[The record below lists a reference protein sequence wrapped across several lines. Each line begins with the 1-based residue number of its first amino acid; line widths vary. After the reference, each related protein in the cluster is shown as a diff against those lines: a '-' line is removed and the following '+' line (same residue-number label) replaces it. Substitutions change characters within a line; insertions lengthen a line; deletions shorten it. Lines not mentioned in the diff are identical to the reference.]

1 MKRIHA
7 LLVVLFAVTVAWAV
21 QAQSFGP
28 IRISIP
34 STASIDALTLVQNN
48 SAQDALDVTGRVT
61 QAGGI
66 VTQSS
71 TTFTGGFA
79 PSRGTLAQIKL
90 LTPYTTGQVI
100 ACSDCG
106 FSKTCIS
113 TSVWVNSFVVI
124 AGTPTVCQ

>member
-7 LLVVLFAVTVAWAV
+7 LLLILFAVTVAWAV
-21 QAQSFGP
+21 QAQSLGP

-34 STASIDALTLVQNN
+34 SNASIDALTLVQNN
-48 SAQDALDVTGRVT
+48 SSQDALDVSGKVT
-61 QAGGI
+61 QAGGV

-71 TTFTGGFA
+71 TTYTGGFT
-79 PSRGTLAQIKL
+79 PSRHTLAQIRL
-90 LTPYTTGQVI
+90 LTPYTTGQVV

-106 FSKTCIS
+106 FSRTCIS
-113 TSVWVNSFVVI
+113 TSVWVNSFVVT